1 MPPGGV
7 VRIRKNILSLLT
19 GGAAYM
25 VVPPVYFFEKAPFSL
40 EKKSRQKKL

>member
-25 VVPPVYFFEKAPFSL
+25 VVPPVLCFSKKHAKEKL
-40 EKKSRQKKL
+40 